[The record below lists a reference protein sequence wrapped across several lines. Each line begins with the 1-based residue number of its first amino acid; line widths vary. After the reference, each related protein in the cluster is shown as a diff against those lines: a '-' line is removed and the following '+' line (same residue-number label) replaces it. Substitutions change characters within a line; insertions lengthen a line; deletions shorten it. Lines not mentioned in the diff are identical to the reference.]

1 MLPGVLFK
9 HRKRDAVQVL
19 RAPENELVSSGETN
33 GPMRIMKADEKT
45 RFRKA
50 SDNTP
55 IFHFMGTSTFSEY
68 TVVHE
73 VAVAVVNPKAPREK
87 TCLLVRGEYE
97 VGRGV

>member
-1 MLPGVLFK
+1 
-9 HRKRDAVQVL
+9 
-19 RAPENELVSSGETN
+19 
-33 GPMRIMKADEKT
+33 MKADEKT

-50 SDNTP
+50 SDDTP

-87 TCLLVRGEYE
+87 TCLLGCGGEHRGGARCITPRKLRKGTRLRCL
-97 VGRGV
+97 V

>member
-19 RAPENELVSSGETN
+19 RAPENELVSAVRQWTGC
-33 GPMRIMKADEKT
+33 GIMKADEKT

-68 TVVHE
+68 TVVQ
-73 VAVAVVNPKAPREK
+73 VAVAVVNQKAPREK
-87 TCLLVRGEYE
+87 TCLL
-97 VGRGV
+97 GRG